1 MFTGSGREG
10 EQVFV
15 GDASM
20 LDSFVAPAAL
30 GMASTGMQRTTTSKT
45 MARAKSKAL
54 AR

>member
-1 MFTGSGREG
+1 MFSGSGRAD

-30 GMASTGMQRTTTSKT
+30 GMASTGMQRTTTSKA
-45 MARAKSKAL
+45 MARVQTRK
-54 AR
+54 R